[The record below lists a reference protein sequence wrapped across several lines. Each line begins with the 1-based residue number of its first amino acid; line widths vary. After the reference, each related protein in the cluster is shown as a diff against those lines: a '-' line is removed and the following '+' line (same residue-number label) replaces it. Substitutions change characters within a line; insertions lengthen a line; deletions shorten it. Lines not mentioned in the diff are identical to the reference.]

1 MYVNDIFRVI
11 DVSQSLVIH
20 VMMQDDIDG
29 STETFCM
36 DWEGEAKDIP
46 MRIMKASVTSIS
58 AFMDNDCYHNGE
70 LELYCEE

>member
-1 MYVNDIFRVI
+1 MLVEDIFRVM
-11 DVSQSLVIH
+11 DVNQSLVIH

-29 STETFCM
+29 TTETFNM
-36 DWEGEAKDIP
+36 DWEGETKDIP
-46 MRIMKASVTSIS
+46 MRIMKASVQSIR